1 MGVDKNMN
9 ILVKIS
15 QAISNF
21 VWGPFMLILLVGTG
35 VYLTVGLKG
44 ITIRK
49 IPDAF
54 KMLLKG
60 RDKEKLEGA
69 GDITPFQALMT
80 SLAATVGT
88 GNIAGVA
95 TAIVMGG
102 PGAIFWMW
110 VTAIFGMATKFSEA
124 VLAVKYREQK
134 DTGDF
139 AGGPMYY
146 IKNGMGEKWNWLGW
160 AFALFTALAAFGI
173 GNTVQS
179 NSVARAAEQSLGLP
193 YWATGLI
200 LMFFTYIVVIGGIK
214 RIAEVTEKLVPFM
227 AVVYI
232 LGALFIIILN
242 IGELAGAFALIF
254 KSAFN
259 GHAAVGGFS
268 GAMMAQA
275 IRFGVSRGVFSNEA
289 GLGSAAIAH
298 AATTTKQPVKQGTI
312 GMLGG
317 FIDTII
323 ICTLTALVI
332 IMSGVWT
339 NGQTGAELTTMAFT
353 KSLPGPGGL
362 IVAFGLIFFAFS
374 TILTWSYYGEKAVEY
389 IFGSRLIKAYRYL
402 WVIMIF
408 IGAVGNLK
416 VVWAMADAMNG
427 LMTIPNLIA
436 LLVLSPVIF
445 RESKAYFSAYP
456 EKNK

>member
-1 MGVDKNMN
+1 MN

-15 QAISNF
+15 QTISNF

-35 VYLTVGLKG
+35 VYLTLGLKG

-60 RDKEKLEGA
+60 RNKEKLEGA

-110 VTAIFGMATKFSEA
+110 ITAIFGMATKFSEA

-193 YWATGLI
+193 YWVTGLI

-268 GAMMAQA
+268 GAMMTQA

-339 NGQTGAELTTMAFT
+339 NGQTGAELTTVAFT

-445 RESKAYFSAYP
+445 RESKAYFSAHQ

>member
-1 MGVDKNMN
+1 VGVDKNMN

-353 KSLPGPGGL
+353 KSLPAPGGL

>member
-1 MGVDKNMN
+1 MN

-353 KSLPGPGGL
+353 KSLPAPGGL

>member
-1 MGVDKNMN
+1 MN

-193 YWATGLI
+193 YWVTGLI

-456 EKNK
+456 EKNE

>member
-1 MGVDKNMN
+1 MN

-60 RDKEKLEGA
+60 RDKEKLEGD

-110 VTAIFGMATKFSEA
+110 ITAIFGMATKFSEA

-134 DTGDF
+134 DIGDF

-193 YWATGLI
+193 YWVTGLI

-232 LGALFIIILN
+232 LGAFFIIILN

-339 NGQTGAELTTMAFT
+339 NGQTGAELTTVAFT

>member
-1 MGVDKNMN
+1 MN

-193 YWATGLI
+193 YWVTGLI

>member
-1 MGVDKNMN
+1 
-9 ILVKIS
+9 
-15 QAISNF
+15 
-21 VWGPFMLILLVGTG
+21 
-35 VYLTVGLKG
+35 
-44 ITIRK
+44 
-49 IPDAF
+49 
-54 KMLLKG
+54 
-60 RDKEKLEGA
+60 
-69 GDITPFQALMT
+69 
-80 SLAATVGT
+80 
-88 GNIAGVA
+88 
-95 TAIVMGG
+95 
-102 PGAIFWMW
+102 
-110 VTAIFGMATKFSEA
+110 
-124 VLAVKYREQK
+124 
-134 DTGDF
+134 
-139 AGGPMYY
+139 
-146 IKNGMGEKWNWLGW
+146 
-160 AFALFTALAAFGI
+160 
-173 GNTVQS
+173 
-179 NSVARAAEQSLGLP
+179 
-193 YWATGLI
+193 
-200 LMFFTYIVVIGGIK
+200 VVIGGIK

-353 KSLPGPGGL
+353 KSLPAPGGL

>member
-1 MGVDKNMN
+1 MN

>member
-110 VTAIFGMATKFSEA
+110 ITAIFGMATKFSEA

-193 YWATGLI
+193 YWVTGLI

-339 NGQTGAELTTMAFT
+339 NGQTGAELTTVAFT

>member
-1 MGVDKNMN
+1 MN

-60 RDKEKLEGA
+60 RDKENLEGA

-193 YWATGLI
+193 YWVTGLI

-456 EKNK
+456 EKNE